1 MTKLVNTLAILAA
14 SVLAS
19 ACTDELSSTPNM
31 PPSGSTSGDQSTT
44 YDHQNSGISP
54 WDLLDRLQQEGPPSY
69 TSHVHSCS
77 KVRFANLGRVLSS
90 LGINPGN
97 TAMLSAGDLYTN
109 GYNALGGPN
118 YPNRIRENIGI
129 TTSGA
134 SRQYDIFAAGA
145 DEVLAA
151 FDPTSGAL
159 ASPSGRCRGAV
170 LFDASNACQ
179 PTGIT
184 CLIGVPATASHIDY
198 CNLAVRTA
206 SDATTGRRLAV
217 AAMLAAAYTCE

>member
-19 ACTDELSSTPNM
+19 ACTDDLSSPPPNM
-31 PPSGSTSGDQSTT
+31 PPTGATSGDESTT
-44 YDHQNSGISP
+44 FDHQNNGISP

-77 KVRFANLGRVLSS
+77 KVRYANLGNVLTS

-97 TAMLSAGDLYTN
+97 TTSLSAGDLYTN
-109 GYNALGGPN
+109 GFNALGGPN

-134 SRQYDIFAAGA
+134 SRQY
-145 DEVLAA
+145 
-151 FDPTSGAL
+151 
-159 ASPSGRCRGAV
+159 
-170 LFDASNACQ
+170 
-179 PTGIT
+179 
-184 CLIGVPATASHIDY
+184 
-198 CNLAVRTA
+198 
-206 SDATTGRRLAV
+206 
-217 AAMLAAAYTCE
+217 